1 MKNVR
6 RLGAASL
13 AAVLLGAFF
22 VVPGPA
28 SADTPEVFAGTANA
42 RALNLSV
49 LGIRLTIGASN
60 ALANSSPTAK
70 ASGAGV
76 LLIPGTSTSA
86 EANGPNVSQSP
97 PKMCA
102 INLPIEGILSLSA
115 ACSESSAS
123 TTNNAPTANSV
134 ASVAAIDVGVV
145 GLVTDLLK
153 PITDPLVPVADQTVG
168 QVTGLL
174 QPVLGSSLEPLLGGL
189 GIEADD
195 PVSSLLEAL
204 DDATNLAQIRLGTST
219 SNVTT
224 TAQKVAA
231 VGSAQAGQVDVLPGL
246 AVGDAPL
253 ISIVIGSARAVAEYD
268 RGTGTATPS
277 FDPALLTLR
286 VLGLTVPVAFG
297 SPVTLFPG
305 TVLESTIALGAGRT
319 VRNPDGTVAA
329 VADGVKLELLK
340 GLSGGIVLELAHAE
354 AAAGGARPTVT
365 PKPPPPPQPRKE
377 LARTGGPD
385 PLLPIGGAL
394 LVLAFVVRRVA
405 RARR

>member
-1 MKNVR
+1 MKIVR

-13 AAVLLGAFF
+13 SAVIVGALLT
-22 VVPGPA
+22 VPGPA
-28 SADTPEVFAGTANA
+28 TADTAEVFAGTAAA

-49 LGIRLTIGASN
+49 LGINVTVGSTN
-60 ALANSSPTAK
+60 ATANSSPLAK
-70 ASGAGV
+70 ANGAGV
-76 LLIPGTSTSA
+76 LLVPGTATSV
-86 EANGPNVSQSP
+86 EVNVPNASQAA
-97 PKMCA
+97 PKACV
-102 INLPIEGILSLSA
+102 IDLPISGILNLSV

-123 TTNNAPTANSV
+123 TTDNAPTAQSV
-134 ASVAAIDVGVV
+134 ASVGAIDVGVI

-153 PITDPLVPVADQTVG
+153 PITDPLVPVADQLVG
-168 QVTGLL
+168 QVTGVL

-204 DDATNLAQIRLGTST
+204 DNATNLAQIRLGNSV

-246 AVGDAPL
+246 TAGGGPL
-253 ISIVIGSARAVAEYD
+253 ISVVIGSARAVAEYD

-277 FDPALLTLR
+277 FDPAILTLK
-286 VLGLTVPVAFG
+286 VLGLTVPVALG
-297 SPVTLFPG
+297 SPITLFPN
-305 TVLESTIALGAGRT
+305 TPLESTVALGAGRAVT
-319 VRNPDGTVAA
+319 NPDGTVAA

-340 GLSGGIVLELAHAE
+340 GLNGGIVLELAHAE
-354 AAAGGARPTVT
+354 AAAGGARPTVS
-365 PKPPPPPQPRKE
+365 PKPPPPTEPRRE
-377 LARTGGPD
+377 LARTGGTD
-385 PLLPIGGAL
+385 PLLPVGVAL
-394 LVLAFVVRRVA
+394 LLCAFFVRRAV